1 MIKIKDVRVG
11 NRAADSKYLNGANVI
26 LHSTGT
32 SVIEKSDRTL
42 ELDDIEV
49 HYFLFVISVV
59 IYKHAIYNLY
69 NGFCTFHLARQHH
82 LL

>member
-49 HYFLFVISVV
+49 HYFLFVISVI
-59 IYKHAIYNLY
+59 IYKHAIYLY
-69 NGFCTFHLARQHH
+69 NGFCTFHLA
-82 LL
+82 